1 MEYKVF
7 KDDEYT
13 TVYQK
18 FDTPESIFKKY
29 YIDGEAYK
37 DRKDLED
44 ARNKLK
50 AIKNCENWPEFVI
63 KPTKLYPLYK
73 TTFTAEF
80 PFIEGQ
86 TLAEYQKDHQF
97 TLKQC
102 AELLSDLENKLL
114 NCKKFVFPDVANS
127 NNIIIK
133 PQDEDDK
140 LGFVLIDPDDIQF
153 NNYRSIKS
161 SSYIAPVYSELEDT
175 RGLQKCLYKNY
186 KFNKQLDIRSMYALF
201 YLILNCKDWFYP
213 LFVEMPMK
221 RYFNVLDNMG
231 IPRCTQ
237 LYINS
242 LMTLDD
248 EEKNPPISDALLELV
263 DDGYEFEAYDKDSYG
278 YSYRIVRK

>member
-1 MEYKVF
+1 MESKIF
-7 KDDEYT
+7 KDDECT
-13 TVYQK
+13 TVYQL
-18 FDTPESIFKKY
+18 FDMPDSVFKKY
-29 YIDGEAYK
+29 HIDYNTFR
-37 DRKDLED
+37 DREDLE
-44 ARNKLK
+44 AMRNKLQ

-63 KPTKLYPLYK
+63 KPKKIYPLYK
-73 TTFTAEF
+73 TTFKAEF
-80 PFIEGQ
+80 PFIKGE
-86 TLAEYQKDHQF
+86 TLAEYQINHQLSF
-97 TLKQC
+97 KQC
-102 AELLSDLENKLL
+102 VDFICDLEKKILSH
-114 NCKKFVFPDVANS
+114 KKFVFPDIANT

-201 YLILNCKDWFYP
+201 YLILNGKDLFYP
-213 LFVEMPMK
+213 LFVEMPMR
-221 RYFNVLDNMG
+221 RYFDLLDNMG

-248 EEKNPPISDALLELV
+248 EEMNPPISDALLELV
-263 DDGYEFEAYDKDSYG
+263 DDGYEFEVYDKDSYG